1 MSYENAIK
9 VAHIVRDA
17 GNQVV
22 GRTRLQ
28 KIAYLLSATGLE
40 GGLPFAYKHYGPY
53 SEELASAA
61 RDAALLGLIHET
73 EQQAQWGGVY
83 STYSFPGAPDMSIP
97 GPRRQLASEGAAADA
112 VELELVAT
120 ALFLAKAGFSD
131 PWVETARRKPE
142 KADQH
147 RMERAK
153 ELYRQFSQIET
164 PEPLPPI
171 V

>member
-1 MSYENAIK
+1 
-9 VAHIVRDA
+9 VRDA
-17 GNQVV
+17 GSQVV

-40 GGLPFAYKHYGPY
+40 GGLPFTYKHYGPY
-53 SEELASAA
+53 SDELASAA

-83 STYSFPGAPDMSIP
+83 STYFYP
-97 GPRRQLASEGAAADA
+97 GPQDASVPAPRRTLASEGAAADA

-120 ALFLAKAGFSD
+120 ALFLARAGFDD
-131 PWVETARRKPE
+131 PWSETARRKPE
-142 KADQH
+142 KAEQQ

-153 ELYRQFSQIET
+153 ALYRKFSSIAT
-164 PEPLPPI
+164 PEPLPAI
-171 V
+171 A